1 MTSAD
6 ATNITSL
13 TAQSR
18 RLQQNR
24 KPRAIAIALASD
36 RAQKAMNL
44 PSALAP

>member
-1 MTSAD
+1 MA
-6 ATNITSL
+6 NHPHL

-18 RLQQNR
+18 RLQKTR

-36 RAQKAMNL
+36 RAQKAMKL